1 MALDTFT
8 LIDLGTELLGWQ
20 PTTAEG
26 QERMA
31 ADLKLLAELHRTT
44 LAAALDPAAQR
55 LGHRL
60 PGPA

>member
-8 LIDLGTELLGWQ
+8 LIDLGTELLDWQ

-44 LAAALDPAAQR
+44 LAAVSDPAA
-55 LGHRL
+55 
-60 PGPA
+60 ADS

>member
-1 MALDTFT
+1 MALDAFT

-31 ADLKLLAELHRTT
+31 ADLKLLAELHALT
-44 LAAALDPAAQR
+44 LAAASDPAA
-55 LGHRL
+55 
-60 PGPA
+60 ADS